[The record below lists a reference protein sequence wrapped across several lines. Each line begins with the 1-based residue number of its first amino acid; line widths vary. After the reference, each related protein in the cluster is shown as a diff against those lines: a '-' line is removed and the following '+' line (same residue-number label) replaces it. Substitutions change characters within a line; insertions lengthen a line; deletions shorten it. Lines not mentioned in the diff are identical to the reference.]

1 MNEQICRRS
10 PAVTRSRKETRISQ
24 RDAQALRFVG
34 EGYEV
39 AQYALH
45 EAVFSGLTPN
55 VVSRFVTRWHRRGV
69 LAAERLNGIGMNRLR
84 LTAAG
89 RDLLLERGLAHPD
102 ELFAPRKPVAL
113 KDLQH
118 TLFINDARVALGR
131 LPKPDLTL
139 AAWALQRRFAPR
151 PTVVP
156 DVLAIWRRR
165 ATADGLLLV
174 CEIDL
179 GGESLRAVF
188 IPKLELLRREVDRW
202 RGTSPAVV
210 VVLTH
215 GVRRVATLKDAFCES
230 NDDVAWCIDALPLSP
245 GRQSIEDLQALFAG
259 VTAAAH
265 TSAQE

>member
-1 MNEQICRRS
+1 MRRQN
-10 PAVTRSRKETRISQ
+10 AGAAHRISE
-24 RDAQALRFVG
+24 RDAHALRFVG

-45 EAVFSGLTPN
+45 EAAFSGLTAN

-84 LTAAG
+84 LSAAG
-89 RDLLLERGLAHPD
+89 RDLLIERGLAHPD
-102 ELFAPRKPVAL
+102 ELFAPRKPVAP

-131 LPKPDLTL
+131 LPAKPSLTL

-156 DVLAIWRRR
+156 DVLAIWRRS
-165 ATADGLLLV
+165 ASADGLLLAS
-174 CEIDL
+174 EIDL

-202 RGTSPAVV
+202 RGASPAVI

-215 GVRRVATLKDAFCES
+215 GARRVATLRNAFAES
-230 NDDVAWCIDALPLSP
+230 NDDVSWCIEELPPSP
-245 GRQSIEDLQALFAG
+245 GRRNIEDLQTLFAG
-259 VTAAAH
+259 LTGAAH
-265 TSAQE
+265 TPTRDSLLSL

>member
-1 MNEQICRRS
+1 MK
-10 PAVTRSRKETRISQ
+10 SRIAIAGLRLGS
-24 RDAQALRFVG
+24 RDVDGLRFIG

-131 LPKPDLTL
+131 LPSKPDLTL

-151 PTVVP
+151 PMVVP

-165 ATADGLLLV
+165 ANADGLLLV

-188 IPKLELLRREVDRW
+188 MPKLELLRREVDRW
-202 RGTSPAVV
+202 RGASPAVV

-230 NDDVAWCIDALPLSP
+230 NDDVAWCVEELPPSP
-245 GRQSIEDLQALFAG
+245 GRRSIEDLQALLAG
-259 VTAAAH
+259 VTRA
-265 TSAQE
+265 TRPPSKDSLLSL